1 MLSTPHLQS
10 AEASEALLR
19 TIDAARQVGHVHQY
33 FVWQRLHLHRFVPHE
48 LSLCL
53 VAAAPGRPANVRLL
67 HSVPLPAGL
76 AAALSRPDGGLW
88 HGLRQAWR
96 RAGQGPVWLMLAD
109 PGLGELPVVAA
120 LRAEGWQTVLVHG
133 VDEDQGMAPGLL
145 HAFLGRE
152 AASSRDVVARCE
164 ALAVC
169 LPSLHFAAVRALLNP
184 LSARAD
190 GQPPAA
196 ERCLLSQRELE
207 VLRAVRGARHNAQ
220 IGEQLGISP
229 LTVKNHLRNIMRKL
243 GVCNRAQAVGEAMT
257 RGLLT

>member
-1 MLSTPHLQS
+1 MPSTPHLQS

-33 FVWQRLHLHRFVPHE
+33 FVWQRLHLHRVVPHQM
-48 LSLCL
+48 SLCL
-53 VAAAPGRPANVRLL
+53 LGPAPGRPAAVRLL
-67 HSVPLPAGL
+67 HSVPVPAGL

-88 HGLRQAWR
+88 HALRLAWR
-96 RAGQGPVWLMLAD
+96 RAGQAPVWLDLAD
-109 PGLGELPVVAA
+109 AGLSGVPEVAA
-120 LRAEGWQTVLVHG
+120 LRAEGWLSLLVHG
-133 VDEDQGMAPGLL
+133 VDEDLGLAPSLL
-145 HAFLGRE
+145 HAFVARE
-152 AASSRDVVARCE
+152 AAGRAGVQASCE

-184 LSARAD
+184 LSARGDAEL
-190 GQPPAA
+190 PAP
-196 ERCLLSQRELE
+196 ERALLSAREIE

-257 RGLLT
+257 RGWLA